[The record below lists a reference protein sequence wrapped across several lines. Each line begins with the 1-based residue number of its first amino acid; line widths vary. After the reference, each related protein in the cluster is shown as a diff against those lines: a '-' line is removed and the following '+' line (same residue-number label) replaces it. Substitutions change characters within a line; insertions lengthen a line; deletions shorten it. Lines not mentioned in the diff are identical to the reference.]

1 MSQVIRIP
9 SKIYFRLTQHAVGF
23 DTPANVIEKLLNHYE
38 GVGQESAAITPN
50 ITSMTERLFSN
61 KEIEDKI
68 SQVARTISEDELE
81 QLCDKR
87 ASKELFNIDV
97 PLFIKC
103 SKNLSEASKRNAVK
117 DEQGISRWT
126 WKFEFERNNFLYAI
140 TTQWYPRHDI
150 KVKEWLH
157 KHK

>member
-38 GVGQESAAITPN
+38 GVETTVLAPN
-50 ITSMTERLFSN
+50 KTSLNKRLFCN
-61 KEIEDKI
+61 KEIEEKI
-68 SQVARTISEDELE
+68 SQVARRISEDELE
-81 QLCDKR
+81 QLCDKKT
-87 ASKELFNIDV
+87 SKELFNIDYA
-97 PLFIKC
+97 LFIKC
-103 SKNLSEASKRNAVK
+103 SNNISGSSKRDAVK

-140 TTQWYPRHDI
+140 TTQWYQRHDI
-150 KVKEWLH
+150 KVKEWLF